1 MINVVNKRTFKG
13 EHGVYIGRGSVLGNP
28 YTHKQG
34 TKAEYVVGSVQEA
47 VDSYERYLF
56 DKVANKDRD
65 TCNEMNRLYKYYKEH
80 GELNLICYCKW
91 KGHEPC
97 HGDVIKNMLE
107 SALRKSADS

>member
-13 EHGVYIGRGSVLGNP
+13 DHGVFIGRGSVLGNDWS
-28 YTHKQG
+28 HKEG
-34 TKAEYVVGSVQEA
+34 TQAKYVVESVEKAIQE
-47 VDSYERYLF
+47 YENDLLS
-56 DKVANKDRD
+56 KISNKDPSI
-65 TCNEMNRLYKYYKEH
+65 CGELNRLYKYYKEH

>member
-47 VDSYERYLF
+47 VDYYEGYLF
-56 DKVANKDRD
+56 GKVVNKDKD
-65 TCNEMNRLYKYYKEH
+65 ICNELNSLYKYYKEH
-80 GELNLICYCKW
+80 GVLNLICYCKR
-91 KGHEPC
+91 KGQEPC

-107 SALRKSADS
+107 SALRKRVDS